1 MARRKSTALV
11 PSMIRMR
18 EELRKRLEQQAK
30 KNNRSLNSEMILRL
44 EQSFVDV
51 LKGKRDGYLL
61 DMLLSRF
68 TKDPD
73 LANDTEARLRDASIH
88 MQQLRQWMDS
98 KFTAAEVE
106 AAAKDVAKEIAQKK
120 ENPPDE
126 PTSDAVL
133 SSYPLG
139 VPPSSLPLLVQRKP
153 AK

>member
-44 EQSFVDV
+44 EQSFVDD

-61 DMLLSRF
+61 DMLLSQF
-68 TKDPD
+68 TKDPE
-73 LANDTEARLRDASIH
+73 LANDPAPRLRDASLEV
-88 MQQLRQWMDS
+88 QQLRQWMDS
-98 KFTAAEVE
+98 KFTAAAVE
-106 AAAKDVAKEIAQKK
+106 AAKGVAKEVAPEK
-120 ENPPDE
+120 EKTSEE
-126 PTSDAVL
+126 PTSDHIRSSHPLVL
-133 SSYPLG
+133 GGPL
-139 VPPSSLPLLVQRKP
+139 SSLPYVKEKP